1 MKKRLALLVSILS
14 AFALA
19 SCANS
24 ETTTT
29 TENPTQ
35 ATGKYRGTVDN
46 SIDDVE
52 IPDALRHAS
61 GGYTV
66 KHLLENAD
74 GEYDLVAVQELS
86 GNPGT
91 KTKATANDYKGYTPE
106 AFEQKSIRED
116 GNTVIE
122 IKYKAE
128 KYVLTFDDI
137 KSEQGTLSGSGEFY
151 TYQNRATL
159 IAKPNIGYQF
169 LGWYQGDTLLSPDRT
184 YSFSLEDN
192 LNVVGKFGVIAEFS
206 YFEFVSDQ
214 ASCTITGLKAGHPA
228 DIIVPEGVTAIGEQA
243 FKKAVFNSIVLP
255 TSLSE
260 IGQGA
265 FAYSKVLTLKLNST
279 PIIGA
284 NAFVYCEKLFEI
296 YNNSEYTIQKGGYSL
311 GSIGR
316 YAQVIHQS
324 NDEPS
329 IIVKNYDF
337 LFIVEENSDP
347 VLVGYSGSDTDI
359 TLPDTVTD
367 KDGNTYTSYSIGE
380 YALTGNEDLQV
391 LIIPDS
397 VQSIGSDAFEGCK
410 NLLEVYNL
418 SDDIY
423 ISTGSQSNGSVGLY
437 AKVIHET
444 LDEERR
450 VFRDGGMVYYL
461 YEDGNGDTWAKIIS
475 MEIKSKDL
483 VINRVGNYLT
493 ELDDYIFSANEEIE
507 TVTLGEGVQYIG
519 EYAFNKC
526 TNLKSFVATDLRWTG
541 SYAFQSCTA
550 LTDVS
555 LPKCV
560 DIYEKA
566 FYSCSKLM
574 NVDMPLMEYISSS
587 AFDSCYS
594 LISITLPE
602 TLEYIGSSAFQNCCK
617 LRQVI
622 NKSTHLS
629 ISTGSSSNGYVGY
642 YAEDIATAED
652 NFYTTDA
659 NGFITYLDSSNDKHL
674 IAYVGESKELEV
686 PDDVDIIDQG
696 AFIYGDFTSVSIS
709 TNTTMR
715 QSIFYGCK
723 DIEYMDVPYFND
735 TYLSNL
741 FKGLS
746 DNQSA
751 TNPTKLKTLRLSGYI
766 SYFDS
771 YYLSNLSSIEDLIIC
786 YDYDQAYSPY
796 EYLTNLKNVYFDGT
810 VADWCTLYMESINSN
825 PMYKAS
831 KFYIKD
837 DNGDITLGKNKYSE
851 LDELV
856 IPESVDSIGQYQFAG
871 FSMNT
876 LVIPDEVTSIG
887 YGAFQ
892 NCRELTTVTYNKTL
906 STIGDYLF
914 KGCSSLSEFI
924 MPPTVTTIGDYS
936 FSYCSSLR
944 GINLSNITAIG
955 TGVFSGCSALVKVTI
970 PTGIT
975 ALPDYLFQNCYGL
988 QKVDFAS
995 NLTSIGERV
1004 FQNCYTLNDM
1014 VLPSTVESIGEAA
1027 FRNCETMREFSF
1039 ANLAITSISP
1049 YLFAGCRSLTTVS
1062 FSDNITDVGDH
1073 AFDNCNKIGL
1083 SKYKGGLY
1091 FGSDTAPYKWL
1102 IKAESTAATVE
1113 VHADCEIILE
1123 SAFVSDSSL
1132 KSLTIPNTI
1141 TKLGKILENVDTIEY
1156 LEIPF
1161 IGDGGSYTTLNYL
1174 FGSTSTSSNSVSS
1187 SLKTVKINGNLTTI
1201 PDNAF
1206 INCTSLESVIIPDSV
1221 TKIGESAFKN
1231 SGITSFDLKNV
1242 QTIAYGAFYGSKLES
1257 ITLSNKVTSI
1267 GQLSFYNCKSLTT
1280 VDMSNITDTCNIS
1293 TDVFS
1298 NCTSLKTVNLGNAN
1312 QISNC
1317 MFEKCSALEGIAVP
1331 ATVTSIGSSAFT
1343 ESGLKT
1349 IDLSQMVDGSTI
1361 NEKAFYKCASLKEA
1375 VLPNLTVINAHLFE
1389 ECTSLETCAIPET
1402 VTEIAGS
1409 AFDSTSLRSVTL
1421 PASINTEIGSLAF
1434 GNISTLESI
1443 TINCTGDAFG
1453 GSFLGGSN
1461 KIRTVVFGEGVTSV
1475 PSSLLSGKSSLT
1487 SVTLSSTITSIG
1499 SQAFYNCSSL
1509 TNITIP
1515 ANVATIEENAF
1526 YGCTKL
1532 LELYNLSGLTITA
1545 GETENGYSGYYALAI
1560 HTNLTDESIYE
1571 KDANGYTFVI
1581 KEGKGYL
1588 FAYDGTEKN
1597 LTLPESFTKSG
1608 VVYNT
1613 YNLHSSAFINNT
1625 EIESVVV
1632 PGTVTEI
1639 GSSAFEG
1646 CSALKS
1652 VIIGEGTKII
1662 GDSAFSSC
1670 SAIETLSL
1678 PNTLEVIEGDVSYTG
1693 FKNSAY
1699 YSSANGDKYLGNEN
1713 NHYLV
1718 LVKPW
1723 GTSISTLTIESG
1735 CKIIAPR
1742 AVYYNYTNLYTLN
1755 LPDSLEYI
1763 GYHAFYKCAAITDI
1777 TFPASLKY
1785 IGPYAFAECSKLKAA
1800 LLANTQVET
1809 LGKSSF
1815 ENQASSKLATVT
1827 LPDTLKVIGTNAFWQ
1842 NIMTTI
1848 MIPENVE
1855 EIGGWAFYKCT
1866 NLTTVEIAAGGIKI
1880 GEYAFGNCSAITD
1893 LYYDGTMDD
1902 WTTMEFAATESTP
1915 MYYAQ
1920 NFYIKDSAGDVGYN
1934 GNKYMP
1940 LINVNLTE
1948 AVEEIGKYAF
1958 YNIPTLMSITIPS
1971 SVTKIDTAAF
1981 TGCSKLANVYYGGT
1995 IENWIDINYADS
2007 SSNPMCVAS
2016 NFYIADNGG
2025 TITYNGVKYSTLTE
2039 ASVGGGITKLP
2050 AYAFYGMRDLKV
2062 VHLPN
2067 TLTEIGNYAF
2077 YNCISMT
2084 GITLPDGIETI
2095 GSYAFSN
2102 CLSLASIDLPN
2113 TISTIGN
2120 NAFELCCRLVEVVMP
2135 DSLEIVQEKAFSKC
2149 YSLTNITIPGS
2160 ITRFNDDAFVDC
2172 TALQNVYYDGTIESW
2187 CNVTISK
2194 ETATPM
2200 NYANNFYVLT
2210 PGGSVTY
2217 NNSDYELV
2225 TDLTINVSGTLK
2237 AYLFYGFNCLNYLTF
2252 TVNVTTIGS
2261 YAFAN
2266 CEHLYIVKLGQSIS
2280 KIGSKAFN
2288 NCYRLVEVH
2297 SYTSSNILLK
2307 PRTASSSNGNIMQ
2320 YAYVNYYNNYYN
2332 DTMFNLDSNG
2342 HIIPENGYIF
2352 AKFGN
2357 NNNFGFLVDYIGT
2370 ETELT
2375 LPESFSDGTNTITRY
2390 GIDNYAFYK
2399 NDKITKV
2406 VIPASTLTTYDNNG
2420 TWYKQIGD
2428 CAFEYCSNLTSVTIP
2443 SDVNTSDRNIVGDHV
2458 FDYCTRLYEVY
2469 NLNTSVPL
2477 TKGSSSNSYLA
2488 YRAKVIHT
2496 SVDEPSIITKDAN
2509 GFMYMK
2515 LEVNSETKYYVIGY
2529 TGTNKDVTLPSSF
2542 EFGTDTITDYDIYD
2556 RAFYEYKYIRSVI
2569 IPDNVKAIGLST
2581 FYNCTNLQE
2590 VKIPD
2595 TVSSL
2600 GDGNNFE
2607 YCYCLQSVKLPSE
2620 IMSIGSYAL
2629 FKCTSLREVV
2639 IPVKVKGIA
2648 SNSFKYDN
2656 NLTRIYYMGTYGD
2669 WTNITIDS
2677 GSGLSTKAVKYYYS
2691 ESEPTDDE
2699 YYYWHYDTSGNPVA
2713 W

>member
-86 GNPGT
+86 GYPGT

-243 FKKAVFNSIVLP
+243 FKEAVFNSIVLP

-418 SDDIY
+418 SNVDVEDEYDSGDIY
-423 ISTGSQSNGSVGLY
+423 NYV
-437 AKVIHET
+437 KVVHYS
-444 LDEERR
+444 LDEDPM
-450 VFRDGGMVYYL
+450 VFRKDGMVYYL
-461 YEDGNGDTWAKIIS
+461 FENGSNQICAMIVSVDVKN
-475 MEIKSKDL
+475 KDL
-483 VINRVGNYLT
+483 VINQIDNYPT
-493 ELDDYIFSANEEIE
+493 GLDDYIFSTNEEIE
-507 TVTLGEGVQYIG
+507 TVTLGEGVEYIG

-526 TNLKSFVATDLRWTG
+526 TNLKSFSAAGLFSTG
-541 SYAFQSCTA
+541 TYAFQSCTA

-555 LPKCV
+555 IPKCT
-560 DIYEKA
+560 YLNKYT
-566 FYSCSKLM
+566 FYGCSKLM
-574 NVDMPLMEYISSS
+574 NVDMPAMEDIGDSV
-587 AFDSCYS
+587 FDSCYS

-602 TLEYIGSSAFQNCCK
+602 TLNSIGDSAFYNCYK
-617 LRQVI
+617 LKQVI
-622 NKSTHLS
+622 NKSTKS
-629 ISTGSSSNGYVGY
+629 IYANDDSYGYVGY
-642 YAEDIATAED
+642 YAEDVATAED
-652 NFYTTDA
+652 NFYTKS
-659 NGFITYLDSSNDKHL
+659 NGFITYMNGTDKHL

-709 TNTTMR
+709 TNTTMS

-723 DIEYMDVPYFND
+723 DIEYMDVPYFNES
-735 TYLSNL
+735 YLNYL
-741 FKGLS
+741 FKGLTY
-746 DNQSA
+746 NQIA
-751 TNPTKLKTLRLSGYI
+751 TNPTKLKTLRLSGDI
-766 SYFDS
+766 SYFGSD
-771 YYLSNLSSIEDLIIC
+771 YLSNLSSIENLIIC
-786 YDYDQAYSPY
+786 YTYDDAYSPY

-810 VADWCTLYMESINSN
+810 VADWCKLYMESINSN

-856 IPESVDSIGQYQFAG
+856 IPESVDSIGQYQFVG

-988 QKVDFAS
+988 QKVDFAG

-1039 ANLAITSISP
+1039 KELAITSISP

-1123 SAFVSDSSL
+1123 SAFVSDHSL

-1174 FGSTSTSSNSVSS
+1174 FGSTSTSSNYVSS

-1267 GQLSFYNCKSLTT
+1267 GNSAFYNCKSLTT

-1293 TDVFS
+1293 TYVFS

-1421 PASINTEIGSLAF
+1421 PASINTKIGSLAF

-1475 PSSLLSGKSSLT
+1475 PNSLLNGKSFLT
-1487 SVTLSSTITSIG
+1487 SVTLPSTITKIETK
-1499 SQAFYNCSSL
+1499 AFYNCSSL

-1639 GSSAFEG
+1639 GSSAFKG

-1670 SAIETLSL
+1670 NALETLSL
-1678 PNTLEVIEGDVSYTG
+1678 PNTLEALDGDSSYVG
-1693 FKNSAY
+1693 FSKLKY
-1699 YSSANGDKYLGNEN
+1699 YKSTAGDYYLGNEN

-1718 LVKPW
+1718 LVKPYSYY
-1723 GTSISTLTIESG
+1723 TYTLTVEAG

-1742 AVYYNYTNLYTLN
+1742 AAYWDYTNLYTLN

-1800 LLANTQVET
+1800 LLANTQVEI

-1827 LPDTLKVIGTNAFWQ
+1827 LPDTLKIIGGNAFWQ

-1866 NLTTVEIAAGGIKI
+1866 NLTTVEIAAGEIKI
-1880 GEYAFGNCSAITD
+1880 GEYAFGSCSAITD

-1902 WTTMEFAATESTP
+1902 WATMEFAATESTP

-1958 YNIPTLMSITIPS
+1958 YKVKFVNITIPAT
-1971 SVTKIDTAAF
+1971 VTKIDSGAF
-1981 TGCSKLANVYYGGT
+1981 SSASFTNVYYGGT

-2039 ASVGGGITKLP
+2039 ASVGDGITKLP

-2135 DSLEIVQEKAFSKC
+2135 DSLEIVQEKVFSKC
-2149 YSLTNITIPGS
+2149 YSLTNIIIPGS

-2210 PGGSVTY
+2210 PGGTVTY
-2217 NNSDYELV
+2217 NNNDYELL

-2280 KIGSKAFN
+2280 KIGSYAFL
-2288 NCYRLVEVH
+2288 NCYRLKEVH
-2297 SYTSSNILLK
+2297 SYQNTPLPTAGHTGSN
-2307 PRTASSSNGNIMQ
+2307 SGDIMR
-2320 YAYVNYYNNYYN
+2320 YAYVNHSGNYYNN
-2332 DTMFNLDSNG
+2332 TWFNLDENG
-2342 HIIPENGYIF
+2342 HIIDENGYIF
-2352 AKFGN
+2352 IKIGTN
-2357 NNNFGFLVDYIGT
+2357 TNFGFLVDYIGT

-2443 SDVNTSDRNIVGDHV
+2443 SGVASFGDHV

-2469 NLNTSVPL
+2469 NLNSANLKLEAGDSYP
-2477 TKGSSSNSYLA
+2477 GSYLA
-2488 YRAKVIHT
+2488 SNAKVIHT
-2496 SVDEPSIITKDAN
+2496 SLDEPSIITKDAN

-2529 TGTNKDVTLPSSF
+2529 TGTNKDVTLPLNF

-2556 RAFYEYKYIRSVI
+2556 RAFYEYKFIRSVI
-2569 IPDNVKAIGLST
+2569 IPDNVKAIGLSA
-2581 FYNCTNLQE
+2581 FYKCTNLQE

-2595 TVSSL
+2595 TVTSL
-2600 GDGNNFE
+2600 GGGSNFE
-2607 YCYCLQSVKLPSE
+2607 YCYCLQSIKLPSE
-2620 IMSIGSYAL
+2620 ILSIGSYAL
-2629 FKCTSLREVV
+2629 FECTSLREVV

-2699 YYYWHYDTSGNPVA
+2699 YYYWHYDTDGNPMA